1 MIGQE
6 LFFKRVEKQKR
17 NKLNGSKIYNTKK
30 IVIYGL
36 LKWIVSPWSDLA
48 RTTGPPR
55 WIGPIIWTNT
65 RHMLK

>member
-36 LKWIVSPWSDLA
+36 LKWIVSP
-48 RTTGPPR
+48 
-55 WIGPIIWTNT
+55 
-65 RHMLK
+65 

>member
-1 MIGQE
+1 MIEQE